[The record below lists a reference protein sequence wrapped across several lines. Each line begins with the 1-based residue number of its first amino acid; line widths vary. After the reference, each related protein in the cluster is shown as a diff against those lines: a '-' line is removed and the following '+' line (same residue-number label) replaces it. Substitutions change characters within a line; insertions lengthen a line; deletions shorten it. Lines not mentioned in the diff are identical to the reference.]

1 MVKRDGIYS
10 SVDTKGNIHYSG
22 PLEITKG
29 NHSNMTPRT
38 VAYLPG
44 ENEPKVGMYDRGHI
58 TASSLSPHATND
70 KTNIAPMHSDLNR
83 AGGAYYAMEDGQ
95 RTALTNGASIHSE
108 KTAFVGGQPD
118 EKPSAFMV
126 SDTITYESGQV
137 DHVNLSFTNASY
149 EEQQAW
155 NDQSAALLDTFDAPN
170 PGGGLRD
177 SMSTA
182 EYSELMKSTDEE
194 LPSITEEYASAGC
207 SSLLGEDSNVSIS
220 NDTTAEANSA
230 DAAADAG
237 VSAGDDGSADCD
249 ADN

>member
-29 NHSNMTPRT
+29 NHFNMTPRT

-44 ENEPKVGMYDRGHI
+44 ENEPKVGVYDRGHI

-70 KTNIAPMHSDLNR
+70 KTNVAPMHSDLNR

-108 KTAFVGGQPD
+108 KAAFVGGQPD

-155 NDQSAALLDTFDAPN
+155 NDQSAALLDTFDTS
-170 PGGGLRD
+170 LRD
-177 SMSTA
+177 SMSTV
-182 EYSELMKSTDEE
+182 EYSELMESIDAVLPDIAGEYEAADFSGLPGADST
-194 LPSITEEYASAGC
+194 
-207 SSLLGEDSNVSIS
+207 VSVS
-220 NDTTAEANSA
+220 DDTTADANAA
-230 DAAADAG
+230 DTTADAG
-237 VSAGDDGSADCD
+237 VSADDDGSADCD